1 MLMGSGFRTPTSI
14 FVHGFLTVN
23 GEKMSKS
30 RGTFIKAETYLRH
43 LDPQYLRFYYA
54 SKLGPGIDDLDF
66 SSDDFVNRV
75 NADLVNKIVNI
86 PSRTMAIIHKHGGG
100 RLTSVDNEGRELI
113 AGLLFHRDAVAR
125 HYEDRELA
133 RVTLLLAQLAGQIN
147 DYLQAHSPWN
157 VVKGD
162 PAYAVVICTSAL
174 NAFKVLATFI
184 KPILPRFSDRF
195 AELLEI
201 PPLSWSRLDQLVEQK
216 TVRPYQHLVQRMDRD
231 KVAAMMDDSRES
243 LGAELQTLAAPAMT
257 LDPLV
262 DCDFRTMRVV
272 AAAPVAGSEQLVALS
287 LETNGQSREVLAGL
301 DPTIDNLINRILIAL
316 PNLEPRKLMGRES
329 HGMIV
334 GAKSAETTTPVF
346 LPDDQE
352 NGILD

>member
-1 MLMGSGFRTPTSI
+1 
-14 FVHGFLTVN
+14 
-23 GEKMSKS
+23 
-30 RGTFIKAETYLRH
+30 
-43 LDPQYLRFYYA
+43 
-54 SKLGPGIDDLDF
+54 
-66 SSDDFVNRV
+66 
-75 NADLVNKIVNI
+75 
-86 PSRTMAIIHKHGGG
+86 
-100 RLTSVDNEGRELI
+100 
-113 AGLLFHRDAVAR
+113 
-125 HYEDRELA
+125 
-133 RVTLLLAQLAGQIN
+133 
-147 DYLQAHSPWN
+147 
-157 VVKGD
+157 
-162 PAYAVVICTSAL
+162 
-174 NAFKVLATFI
+174 
-184 KPILPRFSDRF
+184 
-195 AELLEI
+195 
-201 PPLSWSRLDQLVEQK
+201 
-216 TVRPYQHLVQRMDRD
+216 MDRD